1 MERTDRQ
8 IAFSKAVGANIR
20 LACKRCGMTQADLAS
35 AAGVD
40 RSYLIGIERGS
51 RNFSVDALDRIA
63 QTLNVPMWL
72 ILMPCRHLT
81 G

>member
-1 MERTDRQ
+1 MERTERQ
-8 IAFSKAVGANIR
+8 IAFAKAVGANIR
-20 LACKRCGMTQADLAS
+20 LARKRCGMTQADLAS

-51 RNFSVDALDRIA
+51 RNFSVDVLDRIA
-63 QTLNVPMWL
+63 HALGSPMWL
-72 ILMPCRHLT
+72 ILMPCWHLT